1 MKPPRTIPG
10 IALEGDSEMAQG
22 RKSDMRFSKWQ
33 IYKRQRSLWAAIS
46 GKSVLEEWGYL
57 WVLKAE
63 ESGWDGQ
70 REQGKVFQAVG
81 HRISKDQMAGGSM
94 V

>member
-1 MKPPRTIPG
+1 MKWLKEERVTCDLVSGKYIK
-10 IALEGDSEMAQG
+10 D
-22 RKSDMRFSKWQ
+22 RR
-33 IYKRQRSLWAAIS
+33 LWAAIA
-46 GKSVLEEWGYL
+46 GKSVVEEWGYL

-70 REQGKVFQAVG
+70 REQRKVFQAVG
-81 HRISKDQMAGGSM
+81 HRISKDQMAGRSI

>member
-1 MKPPRTIPG
+1 MKPPRAIPG
-10 IALEGDSEMAQG
+10 IGLEGDSEMAQG

-33 IYKRQRSLWAAIS
+33 IYKRQRRLWAAIA
-46 GKSVLEEWGYL
+46 GKSVVEEWGYL

-70 REQGKVFQAVG
+70 REQRKVFQAVG
-81 HRISKDQMAGGSM
+81 HRISKDQMAGRNI